1 MTKNKIITRQ
11 TRLEMQSQ
19 RQTTNEAAAET
30 EAEVEPEADADA
42 DAVAEVEVDSL
53 AVPVPAL
60 SLSLCVCSPFC
71 VQVAT
76 AAADSCARHRGG
88 TQTTWSIMRP
98 SAVLDY
104 LRSQALL

>member
-1 MTKNKIITRQ
+1 MTKNKIITRE

-30 EAEVEPEADADA
+30 EAEVEPEADA
-42 DAVAEVEVDSL
+42 VAEVEVDSL

-60 SLSLCVCSPFC
+60 SLSVCVCSPFC